1 MIKKG
6 AYWRIGNGEN
16 IKIWHDGW
24 LPHQNRHKIWTTQ
37 NILPEDTTISML
49 LDDEYLKWK
58 HSIANEIFLPFE
70 ATQILSIPL
79 PAFARQD
86 KFIWG
91 ETNNGDFS
99 IRSTCRLIKRLDAGK
114 AEPSILDLS

>member
-1 MIKKG
+1 
-6 AYWRIGNGEN
+6 
-16 IKIWHDGW
+16 
-24 LPHQNRHKIWTTQ
+24 
-37 NILPEDTTISML
+37 ML

-79 PAFARQD
+79 LAFARQD

-99 IRSTCRLIKRLDAGK
+99 IRSTCRLIKRLDARK
-114 AEPSILDLS
+114 AEPIILDLSQDECLWKKLWRLNVVTSRKFKMFDLHN